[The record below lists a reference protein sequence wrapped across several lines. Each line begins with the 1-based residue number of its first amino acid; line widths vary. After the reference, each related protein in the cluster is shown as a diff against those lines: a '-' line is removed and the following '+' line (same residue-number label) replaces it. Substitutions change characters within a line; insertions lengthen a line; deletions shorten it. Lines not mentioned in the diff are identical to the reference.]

1 MILGTLL
8 CDYDG
13 DDISVLSVFIL
24 DTPSN
29 LHYGAWVTKRYDVH
43 YKIDD
48 AIQSDVREMKIR
60 PTKKTKIKKQ
70 QLQQKN
76 KTVAPNKTPPKK
88 QGGGSKKRGA
98 NSSGNNVV
106 KSPASKKKRGR
117 PAGSGGS
124 NSTKKKKGKSVVE
137 EESLAVN
144 DFSLDE
150 GDPPWRISGHTYIS
164 RKIKWKQEPDE
175 PDAIGTVVGWIAET
189 DVDSEGNP
197 GFVSS
202 ITDKPA
208 KLFHAVFDAFE
219 QDFEEWE
226 LEECLV

>member
-1 MILGTLL
+1 MIMMVMTCTMTPYNLL
-8 CDYDG
+8 N
-13 DDISVLSVFIL
+13 IFR
-24 DTPSN
+24 
-29 LHYGAWVTKRYDVH
+29 AWVKRYDVH

-60 PTKKTKIKKQ
+60 PSNKTKKKKQ

-76 KTVAPNKTPPKK
+76 KTVASKKTPPKK
-88 QGGGSKKRGA
+88 QGSGSKKRGA

-117 PAGSGGS
+117 PAGSGSSS
-124 NSTKKKKGKSVVE
+124 NTKKKKGKSVVE
-137 EESLAVN
+137 EESLVKN

-150 GDPPWRISGHTYIS
+150 GDPPWRISGHEYIS
-164 RKIKWKQEPDE
+164 RKIKWKQEPDGVE
-175 PDAIGTVVGWIAET
+175 AIGTVVGWIAET

-208 KLFHAVFDAFE
+208 KLFHAVFDDFE

-226 LEECLV
+226 LEECLM

>member
-1 MILGTLL
+1 MNFTL
-8 CDYDG
+8 
-13 DDISVLSVFIL
+13 
-24 DTPSN
+24 
-29 LHYGAWVTKRYDVH
+29 RYDVH

-60 PTKKTKIKKQ
+60 STNKTKKKKQ
-70 QLQQKN
+70 QKQQQTK
-76 KTVAPNKTPPKK
+76 KKIAAPKKTPPKK
-88 QGGGSKKRGA
+88 QGKGSKKRGA
-98 NSSGNNVV
+98 DV
-106 KSPASKKKRGR
+106 KSPPPSKKKRGR
-117 PAGSGGS
+117 PARSGGS
-124 NSTKKKKGKSVVE
+124 SSSTRKKGKVVVAE
-137 EESLAVN
+137 EESPAVN

-150 GDPPWRISGHTYIS
+150 GDPPWRTSGHKYIS
-164 RKIKWKQEPDE
+164 RNIKWKQEPDE
-175 PDAIGTVVGWIAET
+175 AEAIGTVVGWIADT

-208 KLFHAVFDAFE
+208 KLFHAVFDEFE